1 MIDNEDSSMLQQEG
15 DSEGSEDQEM
25 LEEESGEELYI
36 TRHNSEPPSAKR
48 RGVHAKFS
56 SANFSPN

>member
-1 MIDNEDSSMLQQEG
+1 MLHQDR

-25 LEEESGEELYI
+25 LDEESGEDLCI
-36 TRHNSEPPSAKR
+36 SRHNSEPPHTQT
-48 RGVHAKFS
+48 RGIHAKFS